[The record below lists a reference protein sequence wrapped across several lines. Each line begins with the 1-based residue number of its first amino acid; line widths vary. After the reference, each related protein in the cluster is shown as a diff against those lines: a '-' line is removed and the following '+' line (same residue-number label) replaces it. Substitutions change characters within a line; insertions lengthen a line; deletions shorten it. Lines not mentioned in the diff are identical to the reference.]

1 MVEWDGKD
9 RRNFNMEEMKSDIK
23 EIKAMVAKTNGRVTA
38 LEIWRSF
45 ILGAFA
51 VVMTFILPISYQLF
65 SAWVNGLFKH

>member
-1 MVEWDGKD
+1 MNDWDGQE
-9 RRNFNMEEMKSDIK
+9 RRNFDMHEMRTDIK

-51 VVMTFILPISYQLF
+51 VVMTFIFPIAFQLF
-65 SAWVNGLFKH
+65 SAWAGTIFK